1 MLPVPAKSSET
12 RAILLLN
19 SGDTE
24 HLWIRITNMLVSAK
38 KAQKSIGIGLLLSK
52 SPVLKP
58 RSKTGV
64 EIG

>member
-12 RAILLLN
+12 RAILLLI
-19 SGDTE
+19 SSDTE
-24 HLWIRITNMLVSAK
+24 HLWIRITNLLVDAGK
-38 KAQKSIGIGLLLSK
+38 TQKIIGIGLLLSK
-52 SPVLKP
+52 SPVLQP